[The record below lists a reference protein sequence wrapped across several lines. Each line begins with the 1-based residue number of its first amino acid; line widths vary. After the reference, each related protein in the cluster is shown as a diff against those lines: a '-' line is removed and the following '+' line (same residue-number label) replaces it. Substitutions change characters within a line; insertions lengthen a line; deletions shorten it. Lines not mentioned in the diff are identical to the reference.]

1 MALLGG
7 SSEAS
12 VTKRLA
18 GTIFIIRVFSAAL
31 AYFSQILL
39 ARWMGGSDYGVYV
52 YVWTWVLLLG
62 SMMDFGISASAQKI
76 IPEYRTRGEHALLRG
91 FLSGSRWMTFAVSSV
106 VSLLLAGVVK
116 GLSPW
121 IDANAI
127 VPLYIG
133 CLTLPAFVV
142 ANTQDGIARSH
153 DWMRL
158 GLMPQFIVRQS
169 LIIGFTAGAF
179 VLGFNLG
186 ATAAMS
192 ASAAAVWIAMIG
204 QMIVLNRRLGGHIEP
219 GPKAYDFR
227 GWLAVSLPIL
237 MVEGFYLLLSY
248 TDVLVLQQFRSSE
261 EVGVYF
267 AVVKTLALVSFIH
280 YAMAATTAHR
290 FAEYHALG
298 DKARLSAYVAHA
310 IQWTF
315 WPSLAATI
323 LLLALGKPLLWLFGP
338 QFVVGYDIM
347 FIAAIGLVVR
357 SAIGPVERLL
367 NMLGHQHIC
376 ALAYALAFVMNV
388 VLCVM
393 LVPRFG
399 GHGAAAATS
408 ISLAFET
415 VLLFWIVRRRL
426 GLHVLAFGKTLGHWS
441 QTAYDMRSNTT
452 SPAPQIG
459 EITTSTPY
467 AHKTFLFRPIRAI
480 DSTFIPCVAIYSS
493 TCETELDASRND
505 RSALR
510 RIGIRRRPAGRDD
523 RRWRRLADD
532 AAADPAV
539 RRPPVDR
546 CRHRPALRRGDQ
558 DRRQPGAWLGRSIHW
573 PAVIRLASGS
583 IPASIVTLLVLWQ
596 LELNGE
602 AARSLVNL
610 VLCFAL
616 SSRRFR

>member
-1 MALLGG
+1 VAAMEAQSATARPAGALARLRSMLGAFIGG

-18 GTIFIIRVFSAAL
+18 GTIFLIRVVSAAL
-31 AYFSQILL
+31 AYLSQILL

-76 IPEYRTRGEHALLRG
+76 IPEYRTRSEHALLRG
-91 FLSGSRWMTFAVSSV
+91 FLSGSRWMTLIVSSV
-106 VSLLLAGVVK
+106 VSVLLAVMVK

-121 IDANAI
+121 IDANA
-127 VPLYIG
+127 VLPLYIG
-133 CLTLPAFVV
+133 CVTLPAFVV
-142 ANTQDGIARSH
+142 ANTQDGIARAH

-179 VLGFNLG
+179 ALGLKLG
-186 ATAAMS
+186 ATTAML

-204 QMIVLNRRLGGHIEP
+204 QMVVLNRRLDGHVEA
-219 GPKAYDFR
+219 GVKAYDFR

-310 IQWTF
+310 IKWTF

-338 QFVVGYDIM
+338 QFVTGYDIM

-357 SAIGPVERLL
+357 AAIGPVERLL
-367 NMLGHQHIC
+367 NMLGHQHVC

-388 VLCVM
+388 VLCVA

-408 ISLAFET
+408 ISLVFET

-426 GLHVLAFGKTLGHWS
+426 GLHVLAFGNS
-441 QTAYDMRSNTT
+441 
-452 SPAPQIG
+452 
-459 EITTSTPY
+459 
-467 AHKTFLFRPIRAI
+467 RPN
-480 DSTFIPCVAIYSS
+480 P
-493 TCETELDASRND
+493 
-505 RSALR
+505 
-510 RIGIRRRPAGRDD
+510 
-523 RRWRRLADD
+523 
-532 AAADPAV
+532 
-539 RRPPVDR
+539 
-546 CRHRPALRRGDQ
+546 
-558 DRRQPGAWLGRSIHW
+558 
-573 PAVIRLASGS
+573 
-583 IPASIVTLLVLWQ
+583 
-596 LELNGE
+596 
-602 AARSLVNL
+602 
-610 VLCFAL
+610 
-616 SSRRFR
+616 

>member
-1 MALLGG
+1 METQSLTAAWSGRLVARLQSMLGG

-12 VTKRLA
+12 LTKRLA
-18 GTIFIIRVFSAAL
+18 GTIFIIRVVSAAL
-31 AYFSQILL
+31 AYASQILL

-76 IPEYRTRGEHALLRG
+76 IPEYRPRGEHALLRG

-121 IDANAI
+121 IDPNTI

-133 CLTLPAFVV
+133 CATLPAFVV

-169 LIIGFTAGAF
+169 LIIGLTAGAF

-186 ATAAMS
+186 ATAAML

-204 QMIVLNRRLGGHIEP
+204 QMIVLNRRLGRHIKV

-227 GWLAVSLPIL
+227 GWLSGSLPIL

-248 TDVLVLQQFRSSE
+248 TDVLVLQQFRPSE

-280 YAMAATTAHR
+280 YAMSATTAHR
-290 FAEYHALG
+290 FAEYHAIG

-310 IQWTF
+310 IKWTF

-323 LLLALGKPLLWLFGP
+323 LLLAWGKPLLGLFGP
-338 QFVVGYDIM
+338 QFVTGYDIM
-347 FIAAIGLVVR
+347 FVAAIGLVVR

-367 NMLGHQHIC
+367 NMLGHQHVC

-388 VLCVM
+388 VLCIA

-408 ISLAFET
+408 IALTFET
-415 VLLFWIVRRRL
+415 VLLFAIVRRRL
-426 GLHVLAFGKTLGHWS
+426 GLHVLAFGK
-441 QTAYDMRSNTT
+441 
-452 SPAPQIG
+452 
-459 EITTSTPY
+459 
-467 AHKTFLFRPIRAI
+467 RA
-480 DSTFIPCVAIYSS
+480 A
-493 TCETELDASRND
+493 
-505 RSALR
+505 
-510 RIGIRRRPAGRDD
+510 
-523 RRWRRLADD
+523 
-532 AAADPAV
+532 
-539 RRPPVDR
+539 
-546 CRHRPALRRGDQ
+546 
-558 DRRQPGAWLGRSIHW
+558 
-573 PAVIRLASGS
+573 
-583 IPASIVTLLVLWQ
+583 
-596 LELNGE
+596 
-602 AARSLVNL
+602 
-610 VLCFAL
+610 
-616 SSRRFR
+616 